1 MKKAPE
7 RGDVRCLVL
16 AHRSRASVIS
26 CPEPIVRDYAEPATL
41 SYSTL
46 QHRPMAYEEQSFTA
60 SAQRLIEAWV
70 GGRGP

>member
-1 MKKAPE
+1 M
-7 RGDVRCLVL
+7 
-16 AHRSRASVIS
+16 IS
-26 CPEPIVRDYAEPATL
+26 CPEPMVRDYAEPATL

-70 GGRGP
+70 GRGP